1 MSPRLTQKLLDSI
14 AFGSGFATIEYLA
27 SAFIDIEIHS
37 KNSTFKAETVQDEIL
52 KKLNMPEGLV
62 MRHAVSNFA
71 HIFSGDGYSSGYYS
85 YLWSEVM
92 DCDAFEAF
100 REKDNYF
107 DEGLARRLEEFIYG
121 AGGSVE
127 PKKLYKLFRGREPT
141 IEPLLRGRGFL
152 E

>member
-1 MSPRLTQKLLDSI
+1 MELACVFLLMVLPVYAPYI
-14 AFGSGFATIEYLA
+14 FLF
-27 SAFIDIEIHS
+27 EIHS
-37 KNSTFKAETVQDEIL
+37 KNTTFKAETIQDEIL

-100 REKDNYF
+100 KEKNNYF
-107 DEGLARRLEEFIYG
+107 DETFTL
-121 AGGSVE
+121 
-127 PKKLYKLFRGREPT
+127 PK
-141 IEPLLRGRGFL
+141 I
-152 E
+152 